1 MLTKRIFILK
11 VSLIEIKLNMKY
23 SEKISNKLNELL
35 TKNYD
40 AEAGYKM
47 AVDKVENK
55 NLKEF
60 FTMRAKERYD
70 FGHQLKGEIKSYGE
84 SPDKGTSFKADA
96 HRGWMNLK
104 TAFSNN
110 NEESILE
117 EIVKG
122 EKAAIEE
129 YNEILSEPNLPPTTE
144 GILKTH
150 KSNIEKALNEVKTF
164 ESVA

>member
-1 MLTKRIFILK
+1 
-11 VSLIEIKLNMKY
+11 MKY
-23 SEKISNKLNELL
+23 TEEISNKLNDLL

-40 AEAGYKM
+40 AEAGYKQ
-47 AVDKVENK
+47 AAEKVKNN

-60 FTMRAKERYD
+60 FNMRAKERYD

-84 SPDKGTSFKADA
+84 SPEKGTSFKADA

-110 NEESILE
+110 NEEAILE
-117 EIVKG
+117 EVVKG
-122 EKAAIEE
+122 EKAAIKE
-129 YNEILSEPNLPPTTE
+129 YDEILSEPNLPPTTE
-144 GILKTH
+144 NILKVH
-150 KSNIEKALNEVKTF
+150 KGNIEKALYEAKTF